1 MFFQVGYLSDSIEPS
16 VTWEKCND
24 LYLNVLKFW
33 DEELESRNVKNSI
46 SIRLSQVYH
55 EGACMY
61 LYYGIGETGE
71 RNQLQ
76 MFEELAQ
83 MLKDVIRANG
93 GTLSHHHGIGK
104 KNASRYGAAI
114 SEVGVNVFKAVKK
127 EVDPNNIFAVGNLVL
142 NEEENQLSAKL

>member
-1 MFFQVGYLSDSIEPS
+1 MFFQIGFLSDSIEPS
-16 VTWEKCND
+16 VTWGKCND

-33 DEELESRNVKNSI
+33 NEELESRKIKHSI

-61 LYYGIGETGE
+61 LYYGIGNTGDL
-71 RNQLQ
+71 NQLEI
-76 MFEELAQ
+76 FEELAQ
-83 MLKDVIRANG
+83 MLKDVIKENG

-127 EVDPNNIFAVGNLVL
+127 EVDPNNIFAVGNLVIDAAT
-142 NEEENQLSAKL
+142 NEISAKL

>member
-1 MFFQVGYLSDSIEPS
+1 MFFQIGFLSDSIEPS

-24 LYLNVLKFW
+24 LYINVLKFW
-33 DEELESRNVKNSI
+33 NEELEGRQIKHSI

-61 LYYGIGETGE
+61 LYYGIGNTGDG
-71 RNQLQ
+71 NQLEI
-76 MFEELAQ
+76 FEELAQ

-104 KNASRYGAAI
+104 KNASRYGAAV

-142 NEEENQLSAKL
+142 DDATNQISAKL